1 MAGLRMICK
10 RYGGMVFR
18 EANGKEIR
26 YIWDYKR
33 DMPVLESE
41 MIADKKAYAESE
53 KAKWMRIREEANKHK
68 QESLF

>member
-1 MAGLRMICK
+1 LSGLRMICK
-10 RYGGMVFR
+10 HYGGMIFR
-18 EANGKEIR
+18 EANGKEVR

-53 KAKWMRIREEANKHK
+53 RLKWMRIKAEVDKHK